1 MALLA
6 ATLRNQDDPAGA
18 LAEAQRALALSPD
31 LPEAL
36 FESGAASAE
45 AGDKAAAARAWLRLL
60 EVAPQSDL
68 APLARANLQRLE

>member
-1 MALLA
+1 MPRPCATRATPPALSP
-6 ATLRNQDDPAGA
+6 RP
-18 LAEAQRALALSPD
+18 QRALALSPD

-45 AGDKAAAARAWLRLL
+45 AGDKAAAAQAWLRLI